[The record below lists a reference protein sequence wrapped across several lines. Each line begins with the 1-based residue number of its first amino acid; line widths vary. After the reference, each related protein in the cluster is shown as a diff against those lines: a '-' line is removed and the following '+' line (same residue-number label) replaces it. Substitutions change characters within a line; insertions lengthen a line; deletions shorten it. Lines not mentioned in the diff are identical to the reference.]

1 MSAIHVPPVSRG
13 SEEGGPPWYGPA
25 GEPGSREPPPR
36 RRRGRLVAIIAVA
49 VAVVLVAVLG
59 SLWALRGTTGTSAG
73 STATPSTQSS
83 LSTSAIAAKVA
94 PGLVDVY
101 STLGYQHGTSSGTG
115 IVLTSSGEVLTNNH
129 VIEGATAISVTDVGN
144 GRTYTA
150 TVVGYDESDDIAV
163 LQLQGASGLKTV
175 TIGDSSDVDVGDKVT
190 ALGNG
195 GGTGGA
201 PEVSAGTVTGLG
213 VSITATDAAA
223 GTAERLTGLIRTS
236 ADLEAGDSG
245 GPLVDTAGEVIGIN
259 TAASSGFQFQA
270 GTATQSS
277 ASFAIP
283 IDQAVTIAKKIESGD
298 SSGSVHIGAT
308 AFLGVALVSQS
319 AGPGA
324 DGPGSAQESGATVAG
339 VTTGSPAESAGITVG
354 DLITS
359 IGGHSVTSASA
370 IATVMESYH
379 PGDRVSVTWTDQYGQ
394 SHTATVTLATGPA
407 G

>member
-1 MSAIHVPPVSRG
+1 VGAARHYGHTGGQYRHAG
-13 SEEGGPPWYGPA
+13 HRKLAEHFRDRREG
-25 GEPGSREPPPR
+25 R
-36 RRRGRLVAIIAVA
+36 
-49 VAVVLVAVLG
+49 
-59 SLWALRGTTGTSAG
+59 T
-73 STATPSTQSS
+73 
-83 LSTSAIAAKVA
+83 
-94 PGLVDVY
+94 GLVDVN
-101 STLGYQHGTSSGTG
+101 STLGYQNGTSSGTG

-144 GRTYTA
+144 GRSYSA
-150 TVVGYDESDDIAV
+150 TVVGYDESEDIAV

-175 TIGDSSDVDVGDKVT
+175 TLGDSSDLDVGDKVT
-190 ALGNG
+190 ALGNA

-213 VSITATDAAA
+213 VSITATDASA
-223 GTAERLTGLIRTS
+223 GTAEQLTGLIRTN

-308 AFLGVALVSQS
+308 AFLGVALASQS
-319 AGPGA
+319 AGLGA
-324 DGPGSAQESGATVAG
+324 SGPGSSQESAATVAG
-339 VTTGSPAESAGITVG
+339 VTTGSPAESAGITTG
-354 DLITS
+354 DVITS
-359 IGGHSVTSASA
+359 IGGRSVTSASA
-370 IATVMESYH
+370 VATVMESYH
-379 PGDRVSVTWTDQYGQ
+379 PGDKVTVSWTDQYGQ